1 MAADTK
7 KEKFTLAKSY
17 YLSNDFYGA
26 LALFK
31 ELDLDNSKNAEIKLL
46 LGITLLR
53 TEDYQESIRILNEA
67 IEIKSHIHLANHA
80 LGSALFMVEE
90 YQRALSAFNREI
102 EINPS
107 YPDAYCDKGYCL
119 NELGRYYEAF
129 EAASIAIKLDQGYAD
144 AYNCISVSLNYMN
157 ELKQARDFAIK
168 AIELDSSK
176 HNYFYNLASIEKD
189 LGNQQRSIELYYK
202 AISIKS
208 NYYEALFNLSIIYL
222 TQQNFQK
229 GWGLYEARFDVPGVR
244 YKRARDKFKLD
255 IVGSKNIIL
264 RIEQGIGDQILF
276 GSLFQELEALNKE
289 YILNIEL
296 DQRLLKTFKRSFKH
310 LNFVEPKSQLNDRIL
325 ECNLGSIGSV
335 LRPSIQSF
343 NKQTKNF
350 LKTDSHKTEFIKEK
364 ILKGR
369 QGFKVCGI
377 SWRSKNSKIGKNK
390 SIELE
395 SFIDILKIPK
405 VIFVNLQY
413 DNNTNDLVNFCNF
426 YGVEILV
433 INDIDLFN
441 DIDTLFSLVDAC
453 DFVLT
458 TSNINAHIAGAIGKK
473 TFLLA
478 PFSRGRH
485 WYWHDNLKQSLWY
498 PSVKIFTQSKAGDWS
513 EAIKEAHQKIVN
525 ECSV

>member
-1 MAADTK
+1 MVTN
-7 KEKFTLAKSY
+7 KEDKL
-17 YLSNDFYGA
+17 A
-26 LALFK
+26 LARNYFLLNNFSSALTLLK
-31 ELDLDNSKNAEIKLL
+31 DLNRNDPKNSEIKLL

-53 TEDYQESIRILNEA
+53 TEDYQESISILNEA
-67 IEIKSHIHLANHA
+67 IEIKPDIHLANHA
-80 LGSALFMVEE
+80 LGSALFMVDE
-90 YQRALSAFNREI
+90 YQEALSAFNREI
-102 EINPS
+102 QINSS
-107 YPDAYCDKGYCL
+107 YPDAYCDKAYAL

-129 EAASIAIKLDQGYAD
+129 EAASIAIKLDQVYAD
-144 AYNCISVSLNYMN
+144 AYNCISVSLNHMN
-157 ELKQARDFAIK
+157 KLEQARDFAIK
-168 AIELDSSK
+168 AIDLDSSQ

-189 LGNQQRSIELYYK
+189 LGNQQRSIELYSK

-208 NYYEALFNLSIIYL
+208 NYHEALFNLSIIYL
-222 TQQNFQK
+222 AQQNFQK

-244 YKRARDKFKLD
+244 YKRARDQFTLD
-255 IVGSKNIIL
+255 VGSKNIIL

-289 YILNIEL
+289 YIFNIEL
-296 DQRLLKTFKRSFKH
+296 DIRLLKTFKRSFKY
-310 LNFVEPKSQLNDRIL
+310 LNFVEPKSQLDANFL
-325 ECNLGSIGSV
+325 ECNLGSIGAI
-335 LRPSIQSF
+335 LRPNIQSF
-343 NKQTKNF
+343 KKQKKNF
-350 LKTDSHKTEFIKEK
+350 LKTDNHKTEFIKEK

-369 QGFKVCGI
+369 QSFKICGI

-395 SFIDILKIPK
+395 NFVDILKIPE

-413 DNNTNDLVNFCNF
+413 DHNTNDLVNFCNSH
-426 YGVEILV
+426 GVQIL
-433 INDIDLFN
+433 IIDDIDLFN

-458 TSNINAHIAGAIGKK
+458 TSNINSHIAGAIGKK

-498 PSVKIFTQSKAGDWS
+498 PSVEIFTQSKAGDWS
-513 EAIKEAHQKIVN
+513 EAIKEIHQKIV
-525 ECSV
+525 EEIAHE